1 MAITAT
7 ENLGNSRTSEAFA
20 TAKRCVTLF
29 GAIGLITL
37 ATLAVMAAAGHGTT
51 PFMWIRG
58 VIFPA
63 LAPVLLRLTTRAAG
77 GDHKALDRIRTV
89 STVMPFAVLGVD
101 LIPGIC
107 PAWYAVLQGLSALAI
122 LPIAIL
128 TRTKAVTAAFPK
140 P

>member
-7 ENLGNSRTSEAFA
+7 ANLSNSRTHQAFS
-20 TAKRCVTLF
+20 TAKKCITLF
-29 GAIGLITL
+29 GVIGLITL
-37 ATLAVMAAAGHGTT
+37 ATVAVLASAGHVST

-63 LAPVLLRLTTRAAG
+63 LAPVLLRLAGRAAE
-77 GDHKALDRIRTV
+77 GDYRAFDRIRTL
-89 STVMPFAVLGVD
+89 STVMPIAVIAVD

-107 PAWYAVLQGLSALAI
+107 PAWYAVLQGLSALAL
-122 LPIAIL
+122 LPVAVL

-140 P
+140 Q